1 MQEGNMRAAINM
13 LQRVESEQPVL
24 KLDDVVYGRTVKEML
39 TDLHPP
45 PGTITEEALLII
57 FFSLIDWN
65 SNKENDS
72 GRKRPSNCKKYSK
85 MNYNFKFIAFLLC
98 LSFKLYQ
105 SQMRVCVPD
114 GDSNHATLSTRQ
126 VFNRLHREV
135 SNMILASWIYFGMSI
150 LNLILMIL
158 MAITHFVKR
167 GRAASIVR
175 SQKR

>member
-45 PGTITEEALLII
+45 PGTITEEALLNII
-57 FFSLIDWN
+57 EMCYCIVYTC
-65 SNKENDS
+65 
-72 GRKRPSNCKKYSK
+72 KRPSNCKKYSK

>member
-45 PGTITEEALLII
+45 PGTITEEALLKDG
-57 FFSLIDWN
+57 LWRADPRCPD
-65 SNKENDS
+65 E
-72 GRKRPSNCKKYSK
+72 
-85 MNYNFKFIAFLLC
+85 AFLLC